1 MSNQQGAGTP
11 DREQPED
18 SKKEGQ
24 PTSPSDNPSSIPTK
38 SQEQDARQRVDSLR
52 VIRAELWAESTFS
65 GPLPHPDILVKFEH
79 VIPGAAER
87 LLRMAEKQ
95 SNHRQSLERTVVDAD
110 IRRSWAGLWTG
121 FVIGLTGMI
130 GSVVLGLYDHPGL
143 GGFLGGTTLVS
154 LVSVFVIGTKSR
166 REERM
171 QKTNVMT
178 GGNVPADS
186 TPPAGKQTS

>member
-1 MSNQQGAGTP
+1 MVMSNQPGSGTP
-11 DREQPED
+11 GSQQPED
-18 SKKEGQ
+18 SKKERQ
-24 PTSPSDNPSSIPTK
+24 PTTPSTNPSSISTK

-52 VIRAELWAESTFS
+52 VIRAELWAEASFS
-65 GPLPHPDILVKFEH
+65 GPLPHPDIVAKFEQ

-130 GSVVLGLYDHPGL
+130 GSVVLGLYDHP
-143 GGFLGGTTLVS
+143 
-154 LVSVFVIGTKSR
+154 
-166 REERM
+166 
-171 QKTNVMT
+171 
-178 GGNVPADS
+178 
-186 TPPAGKQTS
+186 